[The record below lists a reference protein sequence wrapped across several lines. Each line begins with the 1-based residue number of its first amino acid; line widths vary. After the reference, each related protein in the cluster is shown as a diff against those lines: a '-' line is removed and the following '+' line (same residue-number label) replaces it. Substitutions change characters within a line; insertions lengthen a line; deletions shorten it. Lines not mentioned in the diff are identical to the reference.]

1 MFCWHRIVLFYD
13 SLRDSRCSDNQG
25 QLPACRGDL
34 QQRGVERCMKIVIRG
49 GEGSIMHGEKTFIF
63 EDSTICL
70 LIAFRWI
77 NILDH

>member
-1 MFCWHRIVLFYD
+1 
-13 SLRDSRCSDNQG
+13 
-25 QLPACRGDL
+25 
-34 QQRGVERCMKIVIRG
+34 MKIVIRG